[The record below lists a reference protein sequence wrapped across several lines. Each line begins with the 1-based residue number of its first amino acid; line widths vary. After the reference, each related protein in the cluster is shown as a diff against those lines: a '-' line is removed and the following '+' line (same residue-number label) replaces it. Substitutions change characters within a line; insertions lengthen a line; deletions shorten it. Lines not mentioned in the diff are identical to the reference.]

1 MSHPAQSPATPSNAS
16 SSATSGTLLAPADLT
31 QKVGEVVARSL
42 ALDPARV
49 TAQSSLMED
58 LGAESLDFLDI
69 VFELERTFDIQ
80 LTRGELER
88 AARGDME
95 EEEFAPGGVISEA
108 GLQRLREL
116 LPGMSHRIIQGLRPA
131 QILSLFTVQT
141 FATMVQTKQA
151 ANQNDAAR

>member
-1 MSHPAQSPATPSNAS
+1 MSHPAQSEAAPSKANNPI
-16 SSATSGTLLAPADLT
+16 SAAQLAPADLA
-31 QKVGEVVARSL
+31 QKVCEVVARSL

-80 LTRGELER
+80 ITRGELER

-95 EEEFAPGGVISEA
+95 EEAFAPGGVISEA

-116 LPGMSHRIIQGLRPA
+116 LPEMSHRIVQGLRPA

-151 ANQNDAAR
+151 ANQKDTAR